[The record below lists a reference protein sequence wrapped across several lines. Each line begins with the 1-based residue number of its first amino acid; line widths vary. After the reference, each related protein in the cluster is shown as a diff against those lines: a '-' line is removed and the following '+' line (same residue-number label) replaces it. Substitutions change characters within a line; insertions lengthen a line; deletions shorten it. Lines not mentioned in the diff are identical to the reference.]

1 MTAKVSDVFEIYDDD
16 DALTRAELH
25 FRKELLLEV
34 LVLEESV
41 RATMKSRS
49 IEPNTKDFMEPWYR
63 EVGLE
68 NVPKDFARTVPLLN
82 FHTVPWGKSTESSE
96 SRARKETIA
105 SAMCEYS
112 AIINYRV
119 DMLRKNGSASGW
131 LRHYIEN
138 LLVFGLVPGKGR
150 PMPGSKDPRERTITW
165 PDMIEFDVGSVTDMV
180 FDIAV
185 ENERSFRTV
194 SRHRDFAWIE
204 KLMKT
209 IHQCSFAHEITTND
223 DGPRKNRPLRP
234 EVREV
239 AERLLEVSA
248 STVAP
253 RATPLMSR
261 RSRRHCPRAHTST
274 ESVR

>member
-1 MTAKVSDVFEIYDDD
+1 MSDGFEIYDDD
-16 DALTRAELH
+16 DSLTHARTHVELH

-34 LVLEESV
+34 LVLEEAV
-41 RATMKSRS
+41 RVTMRSRS

-63 EVGLE
+63 EVALE
-68 NVPKDFARTVPLLN
+68 NVPKDFARTAPLLN

-119 DMLRKNGSASGW
+119 DMLRNSGSASGW

-138 LLVFGLVPGKGR
+138 LLSFGLMPGKGR
-150 PMPGSKDPRERTITW
+150 PMPGSEDPRERTITW
-165 PDMIEFDVGSVTDMV
+165 PDMIEFDVGSVTNSV

-185 ENERSFRTV
+185 ENERSLRTV

-209 IHQCSFAHEITTND
+209 VHQCSFAHEITRD
-223 DGPRKNRPLRP
+223 EDGSRKNKALRP

-239 AERLLEVSA
+239 VERLFEVSA
-248 STVAP
+248 STATP
-253 RATPLMSR
+253 RAMSLIFHRPR
-261 RSRRHCPRAHTST
+261 RLWPRAHTST